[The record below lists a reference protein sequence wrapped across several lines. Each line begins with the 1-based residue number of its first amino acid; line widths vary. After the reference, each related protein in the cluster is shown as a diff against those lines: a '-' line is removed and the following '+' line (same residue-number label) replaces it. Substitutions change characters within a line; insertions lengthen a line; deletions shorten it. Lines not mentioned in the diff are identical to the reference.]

1 MDRRAVGAIVLM
13 MAIAMLPAVFFRKP
27 PQRPLV
33 RDTGQVTATAPAAV
47 AAATASAAAGAPA
60 AAAIQ
65 DSSSAVP
72 ARTVRVTS
80 PLYRYGITTRGARL
94 VEATL
99 MDYRSMFP
107 GDSGRPAELL
117 PSSSDLL
124 GLRLVAGRDTVSLG
138 DWDFIPSSDSLAA
151 SVETP
156 LTMTATR
163 GGVTVA
169 LRYRFQPETYVVSVD
184 GQVDGL
190 GPNGGTLVIGMGP
203 GLRNTEVDSVEH
215 MRNLGVVTM
224 SDQTRRTNF
233 SSLKT
238 DVATDLSGPFD
249 WVAIKSKYFVTAVF
263 AVDTTPGGVVGRL
276 GGVRAVATDRR
287 KQPAEADVYASLPIA
302 ASGAFHFTLF
312 AGPMDYPRLRAMG
325 HEFYDVNPYGWPGFR
340 SIIRPVSLA
349 ARWLLVKLHDLGIA
363 YGLGLIIFG
372 IGIRLALWP
381 LNQKAMRAS
390 MQMQAIQ
397 PLLKDLQD
405 RHKDDPPRL
414 QQEMFKLYKEY
425 KVNPFGGC
433 WPMLLPMPILFALF
447 FVFQNTI
454 ELRGASFLWL
464 PDLSRADPL
473 YIIPVAMGLSM
484 YVVSKVGQIGMA
496 PNPQM
501 KMMLYLMPVMMTVMF
516 LKFASGLNLYYA
528 VQNLASVPQQWLLA
542 KERLKANPPKPALA
556 AKAPPKKK

>member
-1 MDRRAVGAIVLM
+1 MDRRAVAAIVLM

-27 PQRPLV
+27 PQRQPL
-33 RDTGQVTATAPAAV
+33 RDTVPVTATAPAPVAGAPPSV
-47 AAATASAAAGAPA
+47 AAAPATATPDSAAA
-60 AAAIQ
+60 
-65 DSSSAVP
+65 AVP
-72 ARTVRVTS
+72 IKTVRVTS
-80 PLYRYGITTRGARL
+80 PLYRYGISTRGARL

-99 MDYRSMFP
+99 TTYRSMFP
-107 GDSGRPAELL
+107 GDSGQAVELL
-117 PSSSDLL
+117 HPSSDLL
-124 GLRLVAGRDTVSLG
+124 GLRLVAGKDTVSLA
-138 DWDFIPSSDSLAA
+138 DWDFVPSSDSVAA
-151 SVETP
+151 SAETP

-169 LRYRFQPETYVVSVD
+169 LHYRFQPETYVVSVD

-224 SDQTRRTNF
+224 SDQTRRTDF
-233 SSLKT
+233 SSLKPT
-238 DVATDLSGPFD
+238 VATELSGPFD
-249 WVAIKSKYFVTAVF
+249 WVAIKSKYFVVAVF
-263 AVDTTPGGVVGRL
+263 AVDSTSSGVTGRL
-276 GGVRAVATDRR
+276 SGVRAVATDQR
-287 KQPAEADVYASLPIA
+287 KRPAEADVRTSLSIP

-340 SIIRPVSLA
+340 TIIRPVSLA

-405 RHKDDPPRL
+405 RHKEDPQRL

-473 YIIPVAMGLSM
+473 FIIPVVMGLSM

-516 LKFASGLNLYYA
+516 LKFAAGLNLYYA

-542 KERLKANPPKPALA
+542 KERLKANPPKPALV
-556 AKAPPKKK
+556 AKTPPKK